1 MSISVNDLI
10 TNLLGPLHSDSTA
23 NLVFWSDAELT
34 RFFDEAVKSHARKAG
49 VFIVRD
55 ITSVTLVQGTAVYDA
70 PARHI
75 STLYVAL
82 DGVPLIA
89 SSSSELELLD
99 DNYKTTQATADSPIA
114 YWYADKE
121 GVNKIGFYPVPNAAA
136 AGKHPELIINQFP
149 AELDEAHSNT
159 TIPVPACTG
168 DYLEAVVL
176 GEAYS
181 KESDARLPETSAGM
195 KGLAALYEQL
205 DRDLYGVSQ

>member
-23 NLVFWSDAELT
+23 NLVWWTDGELT

-49 VFIVRD
+49 VFVVRD
-55 ITSVTLVQGTAVYDA
+55 ITSITLVQGTAVYDA
-70 PARHI
+70 PARHLD
-75 STLYVAL
+75 TLYIAL

-99 DNYKTTQATADSPIA
+99 DSYKTTQGIPL

-121 GVNKIGFYPVPNAAA
+121 GANKIGFYPAPNAAA
-136 AGKHPELIINQFP
+136 VGKHPELIINQYP
-149 AELDEAHSNT
+149 AVLDEAHSNT

-176 GEAYS
+176 GEAYG
-181 KESDARLPETSAGM
+181 KESDARLPETSAAM
-195 KGLAALYEQL
+195 KQLAKLYEQIF
-205 DRDLYGVSQ
+205 DDLYGVSQ

>member
-1 MSISVNDLI
+1 MSVSVNTLI
-10 TNLLGPLHSDSTA
+10 GNLLGPLHSDSTA
-23 NLVFWSDAELT
+23 NLCFWTDAELT

-55 ITSVTLVQGTAVYDA
+55 ITSITLVQGTAVYDA

-75 STLYVAL
+75 STLYIAL

-99 DNYKTTQATADSPIA
+99 DSYKSTQGVPL

-121 GVNKIGFYPVPNAAA
+121 GVNKIGFYPVPNATA

-149 AELDEAHSNT
+149 PELDEAHSNT

-176 GEAYS
+176 GESYS
-181 KESDARLPETSAGM
+181 KESDARLPETSAAM
-195 KGLAALYEQL
+195 KQLARLFEQIFES
-205 DRDLYGVSQ
+205 LYGVSQ

>member
-10 TNLLGPLHSDSTA
+10 SNLLGPLHSDSAA
-23 NLVFWSDAELT
+23 NLVWWTDAELT

-55 ITSVTLVQGTAVYDA
+55 ITSITLAQGQAVYDA

-82 DGVPLIA
+82 DGVPLIP

-99 DNYKTTQATADSPIA
+99 DAYKTTQGTPQ

-121 GVNKIGFYPVPNAAA
+121 GANKIGFYPVPNLAA

-149 AELDEAHSNT
+149 AVLDEAHSTT

-176 GEAYS
+176 GEAYD
-181 KESDARLPETSAGM
+181 KESDARMPETANGM
-195 KGLAALYEQL
+195 KQLAAFIEEIDLK
-205 DRDLYGVSQ
+205 LYGGSQ